1 MQGSFGMEPASP
13 PSSPIRGGRFPGTRW
28 CSRASRTKP
37 KLPTSGL
44 ISRTSM
50 STVARSDNATD
61 AGLKPLEIHMRRILH
76 HELGEPARV
85 LRVEDGPSTSL
96 GPDQVRVRLSYQ
108 PIHPGDLHGVTGSPA
123 FGTPPTVAS
132 GARVPGFEGA
142 GVVSEVGPKVDPA
155 LELKQGLRVA
165 FFPASGA
172 WSDEAVVPASSVVPL
187 PDSIPDEVGAQMLIN
202 TVTALTVIRAA
213 HDSLP
218 PDAPT
223 GVVALLT
230 GAGSAV
236 GRLTGKVLTERGV
249 KVIRLVRSEASAAKL
264 TGILPRAPVFATE
277 VAGWKDRVRAVA
289 EGAKIHVAI
298 DGVGGHLLGD
308 VAGLFAERTGTVI
321 NFGSLGGETS
331 DIRLFPPP
339 SLTPKGVVLGS
350 WMQQPPE
357 QRKADIALAQRL
369 AHEPGTLFEVAERY
383 APSRIAH
390 AVAHVSQAGRTG
402 VVLIDFSRN

>member
-1 MQGSFGMEPASP
+1 
-13 PSSPIRGGRFPGTRW
+13 
-28 CSRASRTKP
+28 
-37 KLPTSGL
+37 
-44 ISRTSM
+44 
-50 STVARSDNATD
+50 
-61 AGLKPLEIHMRRILH
+61 
-76 HELGEPARV
+76 
-85 LRVEDGPSTSL
+85 
-96 GPDQVRVRLSYQ
+96 
-108 PIHPGDLHGVTGSPA
+108 
-123 FGTPPTVAS
+123 
-132 GARVPGFEGA
+132 
-142 GVVSEVGPKVDPA
+142 
-155 LELKQGLRVA
+155 VA

-172 WSDEAVVPASSVVPL
+172 WSDEAAVPASSVVPL

-218 PDAPT
+218 PDART
-223 GVVALLT
+223 AVVALLT

-236 GRLTGKVLTERGV
+236 GRLIGKVLTERGV

-264 TGILPRAPVFATE
+264 TGILPGSPVFATE
-277 VAGWKDRVRAVA
+277 VAGWKDRVRAAA

-298 DGVGGHLLGD
+298 DSVGGRLLGD
-308 VAGLFAERTGTVI
+308 VADLLAERTGTVI

-331 DIRLFPPP
+331 DIRLFPPR
-339 SLTPKGVVLGS
+339 SLTLKGVVLGS
-350 WMQQPPE
+350 WMQQLPE

>member
-1 MQGSFGMEPASP
+1 
-13 PSSPIRGGRFPGTRW
+13 
-28 CSRASRTKP
+28 
-37 KLPTSGL
+37 
-44 ISRTSM
+44 
-50 STVARSDNATD
+50 
-61 AGLKPLEIHMRRILH
+61 MRRIVH

-96 GPDQVRVRLSYQ
+96 GPDQVRVRLSYA

-132 GARVPGFEGA
+132 GGRVPGFEGA
-142 GVVSEVGPKVDPA
+142 GVVSEVGPQVDPA
-155 LELKQGLRVA
+155 LGLKQGLRVA

-172 WSDEAVVPASSVVPL
+172 WSDEAAVPASSVVPL
-187 PDSIPDEVGAQMLIN
+187 P
-202 TVTALTVIRAA
+202 
-213 HDSLP
+213 
-218 PDAPT
+218 
-223 GVVALLT
+223 
-230 GAGSAV
+230 
-236 GRLTGKVLTERGV
+236 GKVLTERGV

-264 TGILPRAPVFATE
+264 TGILPGSPVFATE
-277 VAGWKDRVRAVA
+277 VAGWKDRVRAAA

-298 DGVGGHLLGD
+298 DSVGGRLLGD
-308 VAGLFAERTGTVI
+308 VADLLAERTGTII

-331 DIRLFPPP
+331 DIRLFPPR
-339 SLTPKGVVLGS
+339 SLTLKGVVLGS

-390 AVAHVSQAGRTG
+390 AVAHVSQAGRAG

>member
-1 MQGSFGMEPASP
+1 
-13 PSSPIRGGRFPGTRW
+13 
-28 CSRASRTKP
+28 
-37 KLPTSGL
+37 
-44 ISRTSM
+44 
-50 STVARSDNATD
+50 
-61 AGLKPLEIHMRRILH
+61 MRRIVH

-96 GPDQVRVRLSYQ
+96 GPDQVRVRLSYA

-132 GARVPGFEGA
+132 GGRVPGFEGA
-142 GVVSEVGPKVDPA
+142 GVVSEIGPHVDPA
-155 LELKQGLRVA
+155 LGLKQGLRVA

-172 WSDEAVVPASSVVPL
+172 WSDEAAVPASSVVPL

-218 PDAPT
+218 PDART
-223 GVVALLT
+223 AVVALLT

-236 GRLTGKVLTERGV
+236 GRLIGKVLTERGV

-264 TGILPRAPVFATE
+264 TGILPGSPVFATE
-277 VAGWKDRVRAVA
+277 VAGWKDRVRAAA

-298 DGVGGHLLGD
+298 DSVGGRLLGD
-308 VAGLFAERTGTVI
+308 VADLLAERTGTVI

-331 DIRLFPPP
+331 DIRLFPPR
-339 SLTPKGVVLGS
+339 SLTLKGVVLGS

-369 AHEPGTLFEVAERY
+369 AHEPEFCSRLPNGTRRPGSLTPLRMSVKQAGPASFLSISREIRRPNHEVRY
-383 APSRIAH
+383 DRRRHGRACIRTRGPGDWPSNGLEQPTWSRI
-390 AVAHVSQAGRTG
+390 SWQQGC
-402 VVLIDFSRN
+402 